1 MVKSRDIFS
10 FGENHIIMNAF
21 GVIAISDEEKAN
33 MTERPLTMRR
43 ILTEEERKTILA
55 EGKAEGK
62 TEGKAEVIQ
71 SLMNS
76 LKISFEEAVK
86 LLGISDEE
94 QTVITQFL
102 DLKA

>member
-1 MVKSRDIFS
+1 
-10 FGENHIIMNAF
+10 
-21 GVIAISDEEKAN
+21 
-33 MTERPLTMRR
+33 MRR

-62 TEGKAEVIQ
+62 TEGKAEGKAEVIQ

-94 QTVITQFL
+94 QNVITHFL